1 MKIVL
6 SIREILFYDFTR
18 ISIKKQSENSTPLII
33 RAGNSGYY
41 STIVTVP
48 SFTTFSFSGALGSA

>member
-1 MKIVL
+1 MKMVL
-6 SIREILFYDFTR
+6 SIREILFYDLIW
-18 ISIKKQSENSTPLII
+18 ISIKKQSENNTLLII

-48 SFTTFSFSGALGSA
+48 SFTVFSFSAALGSA

>member
-6 SIREILFYDFTR
+6 SIREILFYDFKDQH
-18 ISIKKQSENSTPLII
+18 KKQSENSTPLII

>member
-6 SIREILFYDFTR
+6 SIREILFYDFIR
-18 ISIKKQSENSTPLII
+18 ISIKNNRRIALPLII